1 MKFFSVFL
9 VAFIMCLTARFAW
22 RRKISGIDIY
32 LLLYLYF
39 FAGPFVASLL
49 GYEIYVGIEFEFLG
63 EALLVLSVAVFAM
76 MLGSWL
82 PARSERVPDFYSA
95 SGGGGNIFLLL
106 PIFGLL
112 LVVLALFWLYFLGI
126 IQSGMNKTEK
136 ILAVGIYHYAVVT
149 LVPAALI
156 AYMALTVEVRRN
168 YLIFMICIFLYC
180 LYSLLMGERDFL
192 LLALPIYFWLIRD
205 AFTGLRY
212 PLALVFV
219 FVFVFVSMSGG
230 RSDIF
235 NQGFVSSLL
244 NQGSNL
250 MVMTNVLQYIE
261 EGGEFIWGGSYISA
275 FVNLITAGF
284 VNITEP
290 RSVWFSNYYSNG
302 TSAYGFS
309 LEAEAYLNFG
319 IAGVLVMFFFYG
331 YYYAWVEYFAIK
343 RSHLGYLLYYHFLF
357 FGIYAIRGESLV
369 VLKSLAYCLFFFV
382 FASIISSGGRLRFLS
397 RKGEAKAA
405 NV

>member
-1 MKFFSVFL
+1 MSFFCFLL
-9 VAFIMCLTARFAW
+9 VAFIASLTTRLAW
-22 RRKISGIDIY
+22 RKKISGIDIY

-39 FAGPFVASLL
+39 FAGPFAARLF
-49 GYEIYVGIEFEFLG
+49 GYEIYVGIQSDFLS

-82 PARSERVPDFYSA
+82 PVRSERVLDVFSA
-95 SGGGGNIFLLL
+95 SGGEKNIFLLL

-126 IQSGMNKTEK
+126 MQSGMNKTEK
-136 ILAVGIYHYAVVT
+136 ISAVGIYHYAVVT

-156 AYMALTVEVRRN
+156 AYMALTIEVRRN
-168 YLIFMICIFLYC
+168 YLIFIICVFFYC
-180 LYSLLMGERDFL
+180 LYSLFMGERDFL

-212 PLALVFV
+212 PLALFVF

-250 MVMTNVLQYIE
+250 MVMTNVLQYVE
-261 EGGEFIWGGSYISA
+261 DGGEFILGASYISA
-275 FVNLITAGF
+275 VVNLITAGL
-284 VNITEP
+284 VNVAES
-290 RSVWFSNYYSNG
+290 RSVWFSSYYSNG
-302 TSAYGFS
+302 ASAYGFS

-319 IAGVLVMFFFYG
+319 IAGVLVAFFLYG
-331 YYYAWVEYFAIK
+331 YYYAWIEYLAIR
-343 RSHLGYLLYYHFLF
+343 RSHLGCLLYYHFLF
-357 FGIYAIRGESLV
+357 FGVYAIRGESLV

-397 RKGEAKAA
+397 RKNKVRAT